1 MAKIRS
7 AKREWWSKEKW
18 CRLPRDVRFTYKGI
32 WEVMAD
38 DAGRFQ
44 ADARL
49 IKADVW
55 PLDDDITVKK
65 VEAWLAQLS
74 RVLVTDDDGNR
85 LPAIQ
90 LYVVD
95 GIRYGFLAGFVK
107 HQKISHPLPSKLP
120 VPPVDFRKR
129 SGNKPEP
136 NREGP
141 ENFRPDTD
149 TDSDR
154 DLDIDLD
161 TDTDAKREAV
171 VGREP
176 VVRLVVAANT
186 GLADHVDPK
195 RRQVTAL
202 NVNSVS
208 SRDATATILAAGVP
222 VEFAEAE
229 IARVS
234 RICEPDG
241 KIKSLRYF
249 VPGITRAWED
259 RNRPRGPR
267 SNGKRT
273 PPGQYDY
280 TPTTEPVTVK

>member
-1 MAKIRS
+1 
-7 AKREWWSKEKW
+7 
-18 CRLPRDVRFTYKGI
+18 
-32 WEVMAD
+32 MAD

-55 PLDDDITVKK
+55 PLDDDITNKK
-65 VEAWLAQLS
+65 IEVWLAQLAG
-74 RVLVTDDDGNR
+74 VMVTDDDGNR
-85 LPAIQ
+85 VPAIQ

-107 HQKISHPLPSKLP
+107 HQKISHPSPSKF
-120 VPPVDFRKR
+120 PPP
-129 SGNKPEP
+129 PEP
-136 NREGP
+136 LRNHSGGAP
-141 ENFRPDTD
+141 ERLRPDTD
-149 TDSDR
+149 RDVDR
-154 DLDIDLD
+154 DLDIDVD
-161 TDTDAKREAV
+161 TDTEGKPEAV
-171 VGREP
+171 VEREP

-186 GLADHVDPK
+186 GLAEHIDPN
-195 RRQVTAL
+195 RRQL
-202 NVNSVS
+202 DPLSVNNVS
-208 SRDATATILAAGVP
+208 SKEATATILSAGVP
-222 VEFAEAE
+222 IEFAEAE

-267 SNGKRT
+267 SNGKRQ

-280 TPTTEPVTVK
+280 VATTQPVNVK